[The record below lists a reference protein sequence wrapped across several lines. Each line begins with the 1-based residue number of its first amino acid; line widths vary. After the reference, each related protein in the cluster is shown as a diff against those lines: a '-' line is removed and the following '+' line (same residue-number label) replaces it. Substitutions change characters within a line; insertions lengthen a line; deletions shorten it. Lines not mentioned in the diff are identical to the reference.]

1 MWKSRVHCSY
11 RIEIDGRVGHNCG
24 NRTAHLLCGGGELQY
39 SADEGVNV
47 MEGREN
53 GRKGGGFNV
62 IKLGKTTATTI
73 AGRSPPKWNKTDTPP
88 PPPPTTYT
96 TEETTATTSRCI
108 QTDDDVEG
116 RRGKGETRSKPT
128 TCLEKEKTVYNKK
141 GKKNRQDED
150 FKRAST

>member
-1 MWKSRVHCSY
+1 V
-11 RIEIDGRVGHNCG
+11 
-24 NRTAHLLCGGGELQY
+24 GGGELQY

-53 GRKGGGFNV
+53 GRKGGGFKV

-88 PPPPTTYT
+88 PTTYA

-116 RRGKGETRSKPT
+116 RRGKGG
-128 TCLEKEKTVYNKK
+128 NKK
-141 GKKNRQDED
+141 QTNNVFGEGEYRVQQKREEKQTRRRLQTCKHVINRQ
-150 FKRAST
+150 S